1 MAERKPLSR
10 TALYL
15 RLSRDDEKAGESMS
29 IENQRIILRKFTA
42 ENGGTIVDE
51 YIDDGWSGTDF
62 DRPGVKRLLDDA
74 KDGKIDT
81 IVVKDLSRFGR
92 NYIQVGQYIDYIF
105 PAYGIRFIA
114 LADNVDTAERGSAG
128 MDMMPIMNVF
138 NEWHAANTS
147 KKIRA
152 VLEANWRQGKY
163 TNWAYPYGYKAG
175 TDENRTAVIDEP
187 AAKIVRRIYDMRLQ
201 GNSTRTIAQALTDE
215 GILNPTAYYTRLD
228 GKKSNRRGSPCWSP
242 KTVADILKD
251 STYTGTLTQ
260 HRTTRFSYKN
270 HKVLNVPENEHI
282 VKENAHEAIIDRQTW
297 DKVQAINNSV
307 SRGRPDKANKVH
319 PLSGLLICPNC
330 GKKLK
335 YKSVD
340 SGRKNPCN
348 YYCCRTYVDLGKKYC
363 TSHSITEK
371 QIESIVLQDIRSM
384 LGDVKID
391 EKKAKE
397 YFLRERTKCGEQNRL
412 SDEKQLRALS
422 NRLTE
427 LDKLIQSAFEEKV
440 LGNLPD
446 SVCKSLCEKYQLE
459 KEGAERQI
467 AELKKRLS
475 ETDCIDAEV
484 EEYIARLKRYAKCEE
499 LTREMCL
506 GLIEFITVGE
516 RPADDKLR
524 EIHIYYK
531 LISNQTLADYREQIT
546 K

>member
-1 MAERKPLSR
+1 MQKLNR
-10 TALYL
+10 TGLYL
-15 RLSRDDEKAGESMS
+15 RLSRDDEKNGESMS
-29 IENQRIILRKFTA
+29 IENQRMILRKFVT
-42 ENGGTIVDE
+42 ENGGTVADE

-62 DRPGVKRLLDDA
+62 ERPGVKRLLEDA
-74 KDGKIDT
+74 KNGKIDT

-114 LADNVDTAERGSAG
+114 LSDNVDTAERGSSG

-152 VLEANWRQGKY
+152 VLEAKWQAGRY

-175 TDENRTAVIDEP
+175 TDEKRTAVIDEE
-187 AAKIVRRIYDMRLQ
+187 AAKTVRRIYDMRLQ
-201 GNSTRTIAQALTDE
+201 GNSVRTIARKLTDD
-215 GILNPTAYYTRLD
+215 GIPTPSAHYTRLD
-228 GKKSNRRGSPCWSP
+228 GKKSDRRGAPGWSP
-242 KTVADILKD
+242 KTVAGILKD
-251 STYTGTLTQ
+251 RTYIGTLTQ
-260 HRTTRFSYKN
+260 HRTARFSYKN
-270 HKVLNVPENEHI
+270 HTAVNVPECGQF
-282 VKENAHEAIIDRQTW
+282 VKENAHEAIIDRSVW
-297 DKVQAINNSV
+297 EKVQETGRSV
-307 SRGRPDKANKVH
+307 SQGRGDKENRVH
-319 PLSGLLICPNC
+319 PLSGLLVCADC

-335 YKSVD
+335 GKRAGGNKAYM
-340 SGRKNPCN
+340 
-348 YYCCRTYVDLGKKYC
+348 YCCRTYADLGKKYC
-363 TSHSITEK
+363 SAHSVAEK
-371 QIESIVLQDIRSM
+371 QLENLVLQDIRSM

-427 LDKLIQSAFEEKV
+427 LDKLIQSTFEEKV

-446 SVCKSLCEKYQLE
+446 SVCKNLCEKYQLE

-467 AELKKRLS
+467 AGLEKQLA
-475 ETDCIDAEV
+475 ETECTDAEA
-484 EEYIARLKRYAKCEE
+484 EKYITLLKRYAKCEE

-506 GLIEFITVGE
+506 RLVALITIGE
-516 RPADDKLR
+516 KPQDGGARQ
-524 EIHIYYK
+524 IHIYYK
-531 LISNQTLADYREQIT
+531 VLPEREDAGRN
-546 K
+546 